1 MLCTFSALH
10 HNSVYVVLVWTTA
23 GGAAIEALV
32 NALLG
37 GIALSKQSSTA
48 LLISFCA
55 GGELSR
61 GTALPPSCPQAM
73 VAVVLHPGGERSG
86 LWD

>member
-32 NALLG
+32 NMLLG

-55 GGELSR
+55 GGELPMGHMPQEGCR
-61 GTALPPSCPQAM
+61 GHGQHTRLQT
-73 VAVVLHPGGERSG
+73 
-86 LWD
+86 